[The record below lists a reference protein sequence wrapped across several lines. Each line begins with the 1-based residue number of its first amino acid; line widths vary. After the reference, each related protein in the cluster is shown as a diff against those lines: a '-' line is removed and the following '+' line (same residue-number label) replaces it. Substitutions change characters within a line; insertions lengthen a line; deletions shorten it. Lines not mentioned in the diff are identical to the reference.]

1 MKKVLMY
8 HHGSSQN
15 HGCEAILRTISGIID
30 EKYTDAHYTVSSL
43 NPDHD
48 RFYIGERDGK
58 FEFIYSDVM
67 ITRLRA
73 LRQYYIGAFGKFFHR
88 IPMFSL
94 LFKDTVNAAKE
105 ADLIISVGGDNY
117 SYGNSVGFTTI
128 DNHLRRLCPCSVLWG
143 CSINPELLEGRAN
156 KYKLKGLSRFSLI
169 TARESITYDALIG
182 HGLKNVKL
190 YPDPAFTLPTAE
202 VTEPMFENGR
212 DIVGVNLSPLI
223 CSYESGDGITLRSY
237 TALVR
242 RILDTTDWNVALI
255 SHVVKKNTS
264 DSDAAREIMKQFP
277 DEKRIRLFDRGD
289 ATQIKGYISKCRF
302 FVAARTHASI
312 AAYSN
317 CIPTLVVGYS
327 VKAKGIAKD
336 LFGDWEGYVLPVE
349 SLSDENSLCET
360 FDRLVKNEDSVR
372 NRLESIMP
380 DYISRARAVGDEIVR
395 LTEECGRG

>member
-30 EKYTDAHYTVSSL
+30 EKYTDTHYTVSSL

-67 ITRLRA
+67 ITRLSA
-73 LRQYYIGAFGKFFHR
+73 FRQYYIGAFGKFFHR

-169 TARESITYDALIG
+169 TARESLTYDALIG

-202 VTEPMFENGR
+202 VAEPMFENGR

-277 DEKRIRLFDRGD
+277 DEERIRLFDRGD

-372 NRLESIMP
+372 NRL
-380 DYISRARAVGDEIVR
+380 
-395 LTEECGRG
+395 

>member
-30 EKYTDAHYTVSSL
+30 EKYTDTHYTVSSL

-67 ITRLRA
+67 ITRLSA
-73 LRQYYIGAFGKFFHR
+73 FRQYYIGAFGKFFHR

-169 TARESITYDALIG
+169 TARESLPYDALIG

-202 VTEPMFENGR
+202 VAEPMFENGR

-255 SHVVKKNTS
+255 SHVVKKNSS
-264 DSDAAREIMKQFP
+264 DSDAAREILKQFP
-277 DEKRIRLFDRGD
+277 DEERIRLFDRGD

-380 DYISRARAVGDEIVR
+380 DYISRARAAGDEIVR

>member
-1 MKKVLMY
+1 MKEVLMY

-15 HGCEAILRTISGIID
+15 HGCEAIIRTISGIID
-30 EKYTDAHYTVSSL
+30 EKYPDTHYTVSSL
-43 NPDHD
+43 KPEHD
-48 RFYIGERDGK
+48 KFYIGEQNGK
-58 FEFIYSDVM
+58 YDFIYSDIM
-67 ITRLRA
+67 LTRLRA
-73 LRQYYIGAFGKFFHR
+73 LRYYYIGAFGKLFHR

-94 LFKDTVNAAKE
+94 LFKDTAEAAKK

-117 SYGNSVGFTTI
+117 SYGTSTGFTTI
-128 DNHLRRLCPCSVLWG
+128 DNYLRRLCPCSVLWG
-143 CSINPELLEGRAN
+143 CSINPELLEGHAN

-169 TARESITYDALIG
+169 TARESITYDALIE

-255 SHVVKKNTS
+255 SHVIKKNTS
-264 DSDAAREIMKQFP
+264 DSDSAREIMKQFP
-277 DEKRIRLFDRGD
+277 NEERIRLFDRGD
-289 ATQIKGYISKCRF
+289 ATQIKGCISKCRF

-336 LFGDWEGYVLPVE
+336 LFGSWEDYVLPVE
-349 SLSDENSLCET
+349 SLSDENSLCEA
-360 FDRLVKNEDSVR
+360 FDSLVKNEDSVR

-380 DYISRARAVGDEIVR
+380 DYIRRAREAGDEIVR
-395 LTEECGRG
+395 LMEECCRG